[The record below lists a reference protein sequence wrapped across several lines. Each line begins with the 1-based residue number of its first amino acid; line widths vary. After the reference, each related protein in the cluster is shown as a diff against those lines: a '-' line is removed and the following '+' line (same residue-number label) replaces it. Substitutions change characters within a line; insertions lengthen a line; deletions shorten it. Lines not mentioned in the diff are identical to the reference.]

1 MSTLEL
7 KVSDPQKAK
16 TRVKE
21 EMNEDD
27 ASYSPS
33 LELED
38 QSEETEEEQSD
49 AAMKSETTR
58 PYRSDIQELRKYP
71 TLIISPLFSY
81 LGLVILRVP
90 VTINEIYR

>member
-7 KVSDPQKAK
+7 KVSDPNKTK

-21 EMNEDD
+21 EVNEDD

-38 QSEETEEEQSD
+38 QSEEAEEESD
-49 AAMKSETTR
+49 TAMKSETKR
-58 PYRSDIQELRKYP
+58 PYRSDVQELRKYP
-71 TLIISPLFSY
+71 TLTISLLFSY
-81 LGLVILRVP
+81 LGLIILRVP
-90 VTINEIYR
+90 VTINQIYR